1 MARALPLL
9 SGMAAAAVCV
19 AAAFAQQQPSS
30 LPYTPHRVTS
40 SDGVTLAVQEWGNR
54 SGPAILFIHG
64 SWQSH
69 LSWVRQVEDPALLRE
84 FRLVTFDLRGH
95 GASDKPVGDAFFKPA
110 RPWADDVA
118 AIIATLDLRR
128 PTVVAW
134 SYGGRVIGDYL
145 TVHGAGRIGAIN
157 FVAATTSS
165 AQREFFGPG
174 VATLGPG
181 SSEDLATMIRGT
193 IDFLRAC
200 FERQPDE
207 ATFRTI
213 LAYTMATPRSTR
225 VGMAGRPA
233 AYESV
238 LRTLDLPVLVTQG
251 DRDPLITPALS
262 RWTAS
267 VVPSAR
273 LSMYE
278 GVGHSPF
285 FEDAERFN
293 RELADLARSAR
304 RE

>member
-1 MARALPLL
+1 MASRVL
-9 SGMAAAAVCV
+9 AAVLAVGMGAGTV
-19 AAAFAQQQPSS
+19 AAQSQSPA
-30 LPYTPHRVTS
+30 LPYTPHRIVS
-40 SDGVTLAVQEWGNR
+40 SDGTALAVQEWGNR

-95 GASDKPVGDAFFKPA
+95 GASDKPVGDAFYKPA
-110 RPWADDVA
+110 KPWADDVA
-118 AIIATLDLRR
+118 AIIAALDLRR

-134 SYGGRVIGDYL
+134 SYGGRVVGDYL
-145 TVHGAGRIGAIN
+145 TVHGSRGLGAIN

-207 ATFRTI
+207 AQFQTI
-213 LAYTMATPRSTR
+213 LAYTMATPRTTR
-225 VGMAGRPA
+225 VGMAGRVA
-233 AYESV
+233 AYEPV
-238 LRTLDLPVLVTQG
+238 LRALDLPVLVTQG
-251 DRDPLITPALS
+251 ERDPLIMPALS

-267 VVPSAR
+267 VVPGAV
-273 LSMYE
+273 LSLYE

-293 RELADLARSAR
+293 RELAELARRAR